1 MMSFQNS
8 NVSGTSFHDGF
19 YLRALAKR
27 MLNDRM
33 RRDEFLPTS
42 LFGEAGWDVM
52 LILFSGEPGTSDC
65 AESLSSRID
74 LPLSTIMRWIAVLEM
89 EGLVEARPQS
99 SRSEREAVRLS
110 ESGFHSVQAYLRA
123 AMS

>member
-1 MMSFQNS
+1 MSHQNL
-8 NVSGTSFHDGF
+8 GAARTSFHDGF

-27 MLNDRM
+27 MLNDRL
-33 RRDEFLPTS
+33 RRKEFLPRS
-42 LFGEAGWDVM
+42 LFSEACWDVV

-65 AESLSSRID
+65 AESLSRRID

-99 SRSEREAVRLS
+99 TRSERVAVRLS

-123 AMS
+123 TMS

>member
-1 MMSFQNS
+1 MSFQS
-8 NVSGTSFHDGF
+8 LGASGISFHDGV

-27 MLNDRM
+27 MLNDRLK
-33 RRDEFLPTS
+33 REEFLPTS

-74 LPLSTIMRWIAVLEM
+74 LPLSTVMRWIAVLEM
-89 EGLVEARPQS
+89 EGLIGARPKS
-99 SRSEREAVRLS
+99 SQSEREAVRLS
-110 ESGFHSVQAYLRA
+110 EAGFHSVQAYLRA
-123 AMS
+123 TMS